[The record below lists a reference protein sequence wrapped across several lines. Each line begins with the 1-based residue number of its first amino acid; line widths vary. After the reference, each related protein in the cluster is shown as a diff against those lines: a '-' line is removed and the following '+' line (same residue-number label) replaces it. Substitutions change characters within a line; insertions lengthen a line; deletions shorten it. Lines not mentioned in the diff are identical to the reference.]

1 MEHIKSYSQFVNVD
15 EGVKTWVATALT
27 ALSLATSSPS
37 IAASSDTNAMEISN
51 KKDRTMSGID
61 AKAFVTKTSL
71 KYNDFHLLN
80 KDGVINGA
88 ALEDITHRFIDRYT
102 KSGVST
108 FNIKIVSKDEADKI
122 TGNFISWSEDGINW
136 IIITPVQ

>member
-1 MEHIKSYSQFVNVD
+1 MEYIKSYSQFVKVD
-15 EGVKTWVATALT
+15 ESIKTWVATALA

-51 KKDRTMSGID
+51 KKNRT
-61 AKAFVTKTSL
+61 KAFVTKTSL